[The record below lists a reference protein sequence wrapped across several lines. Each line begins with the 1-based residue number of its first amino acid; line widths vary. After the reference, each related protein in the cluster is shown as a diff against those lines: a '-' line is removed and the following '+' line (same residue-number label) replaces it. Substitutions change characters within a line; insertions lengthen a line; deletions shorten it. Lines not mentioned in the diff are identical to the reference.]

1 MKELFIRQFG
11 KPEGKTGVFLGRIM
25 AVSNRKMHK
34 AVMSYMKT
42 PERVLEIG
50 TGTVSQLEML
60 SRTFTGAELFGIDI
74 SEDMVRT
81 AKKRLGTKAK
91 ISLGS
96 IEQTDFE
103 DGFFDTV
110 ITTDTCYFW
119 KDTAK
124 VLSEIRRILKTDG
137 RLIIAYNSMYAGFVH
152 RSDNSCKMYDDDS
165 IISCLKLSG
174 MCLLRQKRCGFM
186 QKVFEVMIDRG

>member
-74 SEDMVRT
+74 SEDMVVHIYQSNY
-81 AKKRLGTKAK
+81 KKPSMR
-91 ISLGS
+91 
-96 IEQTDFE
+96 
-103 DGFFDTV
+103 
-110 ITTDTCYFW
+110 YM
-119 KDTAK
+119 KD
-124 VLSEIRRILKTDG
+124 I
-137 RLIIAYNSMYAGFVH
+137 
-152 RSDNSCKMYDDDS
+152 
-165 IISCLKLSG
+165 
-174 MCLLRQKRCGFM
+174 
-186 QKVFEVMIDRG
+186 